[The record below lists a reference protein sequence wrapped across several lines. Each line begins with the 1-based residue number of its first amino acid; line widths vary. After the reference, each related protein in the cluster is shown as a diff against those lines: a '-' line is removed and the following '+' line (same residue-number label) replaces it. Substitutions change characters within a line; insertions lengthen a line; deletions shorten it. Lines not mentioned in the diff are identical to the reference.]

1 MKGKPTIVQ
10 AAIEVLSEKE
20 NTEVWFGEPDIWHEI
35 YERAEGKQKHPLDV
49 WAAVR
54 TALQKSELFYRS
66 CYIRAINATGTRE
79 ILHPVY
85 ALKHKTPNDN

>member
-1 MKGKPTIVQ
+1 MNDKLTVAE
-10 AAIEVLSEKE
+10 AAVEVLLENGKE
-20 NTEVWFGEPDIWHEI
+20 EIWFGEPDIWHEI
-35 YERAEGKQKHPLDV
+35 YGRASGSQQHPLDR

-54 TALQKSELFYRS
+54 TALQRSDRFYRS

-85 ALKHKTPNDN
+85 ALKQAQMNRQ